1 MTKKKQQQLNIQMIT
16 LDFWIINIYIQ
27 LLTGLITSAKA
38 QGISDGT
45 QHRILTEQLL
55 KSSYT
60 LQIMQMYTNIM
71 NKIK

>member
-1 MTKKKQQQLNIQMIT
+1 MIT
-16 LDFWIINIYIQ
+16 LNFWIINIYIQ

-45 QHRILTEQLL
+45 QHRILTEQLS

>member
-1 MTKKKQQQLNIQMIT
+1 MIT

-38 QGISDGT
+38 QGIGDGT
-45 QHRILTEQLL
+45 QHQILTEQLS